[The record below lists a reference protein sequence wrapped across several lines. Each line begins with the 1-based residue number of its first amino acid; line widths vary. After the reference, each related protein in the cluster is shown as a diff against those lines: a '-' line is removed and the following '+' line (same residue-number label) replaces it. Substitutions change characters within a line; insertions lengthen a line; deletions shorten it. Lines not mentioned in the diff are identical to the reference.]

1 MARALYQNKNILVL
15 DEATNSLDHE
25 TENYFL
31 DELNKLYPDLTI
43 IFITHKKNLLDRF
56 TKVIN
61 LDE

>member
-15 DEATNSLDHE
+15 DEATNSLDQE

-43 IFITHKKNLLDRF
+43 IFITHKKNLLDRI

>member
-15 DEATNSLDHE
+15 DEATNSLDQE

-56 TKVIN
+56 NKVIN